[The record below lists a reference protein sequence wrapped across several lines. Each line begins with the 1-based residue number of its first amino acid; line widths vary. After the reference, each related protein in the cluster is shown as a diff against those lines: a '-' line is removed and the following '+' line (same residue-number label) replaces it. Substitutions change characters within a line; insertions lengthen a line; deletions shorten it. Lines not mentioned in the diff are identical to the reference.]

1 MAPHAR
7 RAAGATHRG
16 GARDARR
23 ANKRWKR
30 LKGTISEDVGGTYS
44 AASRIQRSWT
54 QAAALDSGIQL
65 GKLRFEQTKS
75 SASVAVV
82 PGMAT
87 GGLQRRADALAVDVN
102 WRMPRPDVIFAIT
115 GGAKDLALAEG
126 QEHALRLAMETAAEL
141 ERGARPAGTNV
152 GLSSMFGQWRE
163 TRDEEGS
170 PLIGIARR
178 KVHAHDQVL
187 EYRGCAG
194 EGEQGSRP
202 RARCRCSTR
211 RARPTRSSPTLAP
224 HPRRGRHRL
233 RVE

>member
-1 MAPHAR
+1 MYKR
-7 RAAGATHRG
+7 QQKE
-16 GARDARR
+16 R
-23 ANKRWKR
+23 ANKRWR
-30 LKGTISEDVGGTYS
+30 ELKGAISEDVGGTYS

-82 PGMAT
+82 PGIGDAET
-87 GGLQRRADALAVDVN
+87 LQRRADALARVMDVN

-141 ERGARPAGTNV
+141 EGAALVTAGTNV

-170 PLIGIARR
+170 PLIGIAPKH

-187 EYRGCAG
+187 EYRDLAPEKANKVLGPAG
-194 EGEQGSRP
+194 ETSVLYATSKRPNSLEPNHSHHTHAHTSQQSGIGSD
-202 RARCRCSTR
+202 
-211 RARPTRSSPTLAP
+211 
-224 HPRRGRHRL
+224 
-233 RVE
+233 